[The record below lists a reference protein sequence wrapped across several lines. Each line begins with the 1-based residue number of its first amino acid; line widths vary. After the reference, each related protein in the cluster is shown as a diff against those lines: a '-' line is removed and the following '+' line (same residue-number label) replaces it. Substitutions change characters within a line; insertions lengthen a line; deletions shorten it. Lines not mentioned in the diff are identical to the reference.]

1 MNGNN
6 ISTSL
11 QIKLIVGSY
20 SRPIFSPIHTEG
32 SFTYCVWWRV
42 TRYLRSRRKPS
53 TRSIIRSQAPKG
65 KLVNIPAAS
74 LVLSGGNAN
83 EPGPACLRC
92 GKSFLV
98 LLTFTFGS
106 LEALCAEMGN
116 RSGREEHHSFVV
128 SDIFERPLKNRGF
141 A

>member
-1 MNGNN
+1 MSLSGAAS
-6 ISTSL
+6 STDL
-11 QIKLIVGSY
+11 GGSSNY
-20 SRPIFSPIHTEG
+20 SSRTWKTDVEKG

-74 LVLSGGNAN
+74 LVSSGGNAN
-83 EPGPACLRC
+83 EPGPACLRY

-116 RSGREEHHSFVV
+116 RSGREEHRTFVV